1 MVSHLG
7 ISFQQHFYPRNTH
20 CLVYPYHWS
29 VLTSRSDLC
38 LHSCVCHEKDMKSV
52 VCLLIFIP
60 AKTPLGAPNWC
71 GRRLESHCFAYH
83 RKFNKVSCMGEFQ
96 VLGRRPRTTNVAV
109 ATSQGAYK
117 SSQQWLGHSPR
128 ASQLPVI
135 HDSVQRGGQ
144 GIEYCLLVLP
154 VMAGF

>member
-83 RKFNKVSCMGEFQ
+83 RKFNKVSCMGNFKCSGADREQPTWPLQRAKAHTNQ
-96 VLGRRPRTTNVAV
+96 VNNGSATVPGRHSYQLYTTQ
-109 ATSQGAYK
+109 SKEGA
-117 SSQQWLGHSPR
+117 R
-128 ASQLPVI
+128 
-135 HDSVQRGGQ
+135 
-144 GIEYCLLVLP
+144 E
-154 VMAGF
+154 